1 MNFQV
6 IWKQDVGPHM
16 QTHTLAWRG
25 YEIAVQP
32 ERNEFGAWR
41 AKVSVR
47 KASET
52 VAEFRPETVQPEWLT
67 EAEAV
72 RDGFD
77 WGRRFIRQ
85 KMEASADAV

>member
-1 MNFQV
+1 
-6 IWKQDVGPHM
+6 M

-32 ERNEFGAWR
+32 EQNEFGAWR

-52 VAEFRPETVQPEWLT
+52 LTGFRPETVQPE
-67 EAEAV
+67 
-72 RDGFD
+72 
-77 WGRRFIRQ
+77 
-85 KMEASADAV
+85 

>member
-1 MNFQV
+1 
-6 IWKQDVGPHM
+6 M

-32 ERNEFGAWR
+32 EQNEFGAWR

-52 VAEFRPETVQPEWLT
+52 LTEFRPDTVQPEWLT

-72 RDGFD
+72 HDGFE

-85 KMEASADAV
+85 KIEAPADAL